1 MPTAVAPGIYIAVI
15 DQVDFEENKSSCDNI
30 FTKY

>member
-15 DQVDFEENKSSCDNI
+15 DEVVFEENKSYCYNI

>member
-15 DQVDFEENKSSCDNI
+15 DQVDLEENKSYCDNI
-30 FTKY
+30 FAKY